1 MSGSNASDLAGKV
14 TDRRKLIAVMYADM
28 VGYSRLI
35 GLDDQGTLQRLRA
48 LRRELIDPTIGEHGG
63 RIVQTGGDSLLIVF
77 DSIDGAV
84 RCAVKVQQQVPIHD
98 GDQPA
103 ERAIRFRVGINIGDA
118 IADGTDL
125 HGDAVNIAA
134 RIQAECPPGGICVTR
149 AVRDRVH
156 GRLDLAFAELG
167 PLNLK
172 NIGRPVEAFVVR
184 LGAEVPRVVPRTVA
198 MPDLSLAKAP
208 RSIRLDPLSPFN
220 RTSYQRIGIGLLLLG
235 REEPSIEW
243 LQRALAAGG
252 MAPPIWR
259 AQCYL
264 FIASAFALLGRT
276 NAAHSALAEAN
287 RLWPFATVR
296 SLPPA
301 MTPRGLPHPAYLMQ
315 MRHVQ
320 EGLRLAGLRDHA
332 EEDADFGVAPES
344 MLHTDLVAR
353 TPTSVPGAMT
363 IRTAELVS
371 LLSRLKPII
380 IDVALDSWGSS
391 IPDAVGLQ
399 GTGHG
404 ASFSEKVQNRFSRKM
419 QTLA

>member
-1 MSGSNASDLAGKV
+1 MIPEYPTRGDEN
-14 TDRRKLIAVMYADM
+14 LIARAASLVASA
-28 VGYSRLI
+28 VEIEPGSQRLI
-35 GLDDQGTLQRLRA
+35 SVRANLLRA
-48 LRRELIDPTIGEHGG
+48 QGHWAE
-63 RIVQTGGDSLLIVF
+63 
-77 DSIDGAV
+77 A
-84 RCAVKVQQQVPIHD
+84 VPIFQHLIELYPNTHWAPRLF
-98 GDQPA
+98 GFLKL
-103 ERAIRFRVGINIGDA
+103 AIGQADEA
-118 IADGTDL
+118 IAL
-125 HGDAVNIAA
+125 L
-134 RIQAECPPGGICVTR
+134 Q
-149 AVRDRVH
+149 
-156 GRLDLAFAELG
+156 
-167 PLNLK
+167 
-172 NIGRPVEAFVVR
+172 
-184 LGAEVPRVVPRTVA
+184 
-198 MPDLSLAKAP
+198 

-243 LQRALAAGG
+243 LQRALSAGG

-264 FIASAFALLGRT
+264 FIASAFALLGRI

-419 QTLA
+419 QTLTKGDLSAPIVVFCVNSERFTGYNLALRLVALGYTQVYWYRGGVEGWQVNDLPESDLVLHDW